1 MDHSLM
7 SSQRTAANTCS
18 VGSVCILFR
27 DWPQQIG
34 KLKSSEGTFSS
45 SPTVRYKCVCGGG
58 VLFCPLT
65 NFPTP
70 EKEDMM
76 VPFSSDFSV
85 TIAQDISEWFSSSC
99 MSPLCMSPLA
109 DLQHLQLTESSSS
122 LHPWF
127 LACDCRVHGTSHT
140 AGILLRPGT
149 HAQRPGLCPWVGWC
163 DKGGL

>member
-1 MDHSLM
+1 
-7 SSQRTAANTCS
+7 
-18 VGSVCILFR
+18 
-27 DWPQQIG
+27 
-34 KLKSSEGTFSS
+34 
-45 SPTVRYKCVCGGG
+45 
-58 VLFCPLT
+58 
-65 NFPTP
+65 
-70 EKEDMM
+70 M

-149 HAQRPGLCPWVGWC
+149 HAQRPGLCVHGSDGVTRVGC
-163 DKGGL
+163 DLCCGGIDSGKESPLAPKARVNFGGASRVRTLVLPHDPPEALAGL